1 MSYAVE
7 SLRPYPY
14 VDWVDFLFLIIQCIW
29 FLVLC
34 YIVYKEARGMYV
46 LYINLNTLRLIIC
59 LLVRGAFCYLGQLDP
74 YVPSLWLNVNSVANC
89 VHCTLFI
96 GQMITIIWPKKWLS
110 DSASQYHWSEA
121 WHCTTFDFNPR
132 IQLRSS
138 IFSSVFSSLLQFIS
152 SSK

>member
-7 SLRPYPY
+7 SFRPYPY

-46 LYINLNTLRLIIC
+46 LYINIKTLRLITC

-74 YVPSLWLNVNSVANC
+74 YVPLLWLNVNSVANC

-96 GQMITIIWPKKWLS
+96 GQIITMI
-110 DSASQYHWSEA
+110 
-121 WHCTTFDFNPR
+121 
-132 IQLRSS
+132 
-138 IFSSVFSSLLQFIS
+138 
-152 SSK
+152 